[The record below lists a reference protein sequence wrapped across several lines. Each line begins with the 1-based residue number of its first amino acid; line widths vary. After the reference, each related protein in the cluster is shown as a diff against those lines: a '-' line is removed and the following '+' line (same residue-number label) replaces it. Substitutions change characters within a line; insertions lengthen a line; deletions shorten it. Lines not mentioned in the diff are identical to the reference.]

1 MILFRLLWEYNAC
14 TNTRKYLCSEHM
26 QGLWSQ
32 CFILLHARC
41 NWEEIPDKISA
52 HDVMDAVTKVI
63 NHIEKYA
70 NDLNVNHYITDFE
83 EEFSVFLDMFNQNK
97 ERVSAIS
104 NYVIAC
110 KDRCGWRTHWTN
122 FY

>member
-1 MILFRLLWEYNAC
+1 
-14 TNTRKYLCSEHM
+14 M
-26 QGLWSQ
+26 QGLCSQ
-32 CFILLHARC
+32 CFILLHIRC

-70 NDLNVNHYITDFE
+70 NDLNVNHYITDLE
-83 EEFSVFLDMFNQNK
+83 EEFSVFLDLFSQIK
-97 ERVSAIS
+97 ARVSAIS

-110 KDRCGWRTHWTN
+110 KNTCG
-122 FY
+122 

>member
-1 MILFRLLWEYNAC
+1 MQTLC
-14 TNTRKYLCSEHM
+14 T
-26 QGLWSQ
+26 Q

-41 NWEEIPDKISA
+41 NWGEISGKISA
-52 HDVMDAVTKVI
+52 HDAMDAVSKVI
-63 NHIEKYA
+63 NNIEKCA

-83 EEFSVFLDMFNQNK
+83 EEFSVFLDLFNQIK
-97 ERVSAIS
+97 ESVSAIS